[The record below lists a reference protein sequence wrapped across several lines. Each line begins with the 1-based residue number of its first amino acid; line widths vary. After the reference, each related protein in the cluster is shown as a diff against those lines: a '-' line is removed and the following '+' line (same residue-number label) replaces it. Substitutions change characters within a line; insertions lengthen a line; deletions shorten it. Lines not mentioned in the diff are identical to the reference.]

1 MTGGRGRRAAWPV
14 PSGGVSDPELPHRL
28 ELDGRSVLVDR
39 ARAADVPAVVA
50 LLRDDV
56 LGAGREGDPAAEVD
70 LAPYLTAFAA
80 LDADPH
86 QLLVV
91 VRDAEGS
98 VVGTLQLTFI
108 TGLSRGGA
116 TRMQVEA
123 VRVAASMR
131 GSGLGAALLGWAA
144 DLGRARGAVLAQL
157 TTDLRRLDAHRFYE
171 RLGWV
176 HSHAGMKL
184 DLRPAGGPD

>member
-1 MTGGRGRRAAWPV
+1 
-14 PSGGVSDPELPHRL
+14 VSDPYPPHRL
-28 ELDGRSVLVDR
+28 DLEGRSVVIER
-39 ARAADVPAVVA
+39 ARASDVPAVVA

-56 LGAGREGDPAAEVD
+56 LGAGREGDPAADTD
-70 LAPYLTAFAA
+70 LAPYLRAFAV

-91 VRDAEGS
+91 VRDGDGT
-98 VVGTLQLTFI
+98 VVGTLQLTFV

-131 GSGLGAALLGWAA
+131 GAGLGAALLGWAA

-157 TTDLRRLDAHRFYE
+157 TTDLRRTDAHRFYE

-184 DLRPAGGPD
+184 DLRTGGDPA

>member
-1 MTGGRGRRAAWPV
+1 
-14 PSGGVSDPELPHRL
+14 VSDPDPTPPHRL
-28 ELDGRSVLVDR
+28 DLDGRELVVDR
-39 ARAADVPAVVA
+39 ARASDVPAVVA

-56 LGAGREGDPAAEVD
+56 LGAGREGDPADELD
-70 LAPYLTAFAA
+70 LAPYLAAFAVV
-80 LDADPH
+80 DADPH

-91 VRDAEGS
+91 VRDPADA
-98 VVGTLQLTFI
+98 VVGTLQLTFV

-123 VRVAASMR
+123 VRVAGSVR
-131 GSGLGAALLGWAA
+131 GSGLGAALLTWAA

-157 TTDLRRLDAHRFYE
+157 TTDLRRTDAHRFYE

-176 HSHAGMKL
+176 HTHAGLKL
-184 DLRPAGGPD
+184 DLRAPADRP

>member
-1 MTGGRGRRAAWPV
+1 M
-14 PSGGVSDPELPHRL
+14 LPLHL
-28 ELDGRSVLVDR
+28 ELDGRAVVVDR

-56 LGAGREGDPAAEVD
+56 LGAAREGDPAEDVD
-70 LAPYLTAFAA
+70 LGPYLEAFAV

-91 VRDAEGS
+91 VRAADDT

-116 TRMQVEA
+116 TRLQVEA
-123 VRVAASMR
+123 VRVATSMR

-144 DLGRARGAVLAQL
+144 DLGRARGATLAQL
-157 TTDLRRLDAHRFYE
+157 TTDLRRTDAHRFYE

-176 HSHAGMKL
+176 HSHAGLKL
-184 DLRPAGGPD
+184 DLRAGTGPT

>member
-1 MTGGRGRRAAWPV
+1 M
-14 PSGGVSDPELPHRL
+14 SDPDPHLPHRL

-39 ARAADVPAVVA
+39 ARASDVPAVLA

-56 LGAGREGDPAAEVD
+56 LGAAREGDPAEDVD
-70 LAPYLTAFAA
+70 LAPYLAAFAA
-80 LDADPH
+80 LDAGPH

-91 VRDAEGS
+91 VRDEAGA

-144 DLGRARGAVLAQL
+144 DLGRARGAALAQL
-157 TTDLRRLDAHRFYE
+157 TTDLRRTDAHRFYE

-176 HSHAGMKL
+176 HSHAGLKL
-184 DLRPAGGPD
+184 DLRAGTDPT